1 MARAPRWLSIAASAG
16 LARLPPAKRLFRLS
30 IKDMFL
36 PHPLE
41 LDVDQVRSICMSL
54 TASKEKNSREH

>member
-1 MARAPRWLSIAASAG
+1 MARAPRWLRIAASAN

-54 TASKEKNSREH
+54 TANKEKHSREH